1 MASGVEGGL
10 FHGPERWLA
19 DPERDPG
26 KGTAELRP
34 HDPAPVTEAVAR
46 ALGGAAIAGAAAG
59 AYAGAGP
66 VDRAAAAG
74 RLGALAVGASTDPAA
89 PGTDEHTRRP
99 SGSGSGGPGQGGAGM
114 SLQETIAQVIAL
126 QRALQDQRRV
136 VDGFLKSNGDT
147 IELVR
152 TELRGSSK
160 GYDEQMLGALS
171 QAEQSLKASLAALE
185 RASSALDRVRAI

>member
-1 MASGVEGGL
+1 
-10 FHGPERWLA
+10 
-19 DPERDPG
+19 
-26 KGTAELRP
+26 
-34 HDPAPVTEAVAR
+34 
-46 ALGGAAIAGAAAG
+46 
-59 AYAGAGP
+59 
-66 VDRAAAAG
+66 
-74 RLGALAVGASTDPAA
+74 
-89 PGTDEHTRRP
+89 
-99 SGSGSGGPGQGGAGM
+99 M